1 MVPAPRETV
10 FGWHERAG
18 AVQRLTP
25 PWQPVSVAR
34 EASSLRDG
42 RAVLRAAG
50 LRWVAQH
57 SGYEPPRQFVDELVS
72 LPLRWRH
79 HHEFEAF
86 GEGSTRV
93 TDRID
98 TPIPAALLR
107 AMVRYRHRQLTADL
121 ASHDW
126 ARRYLDG
133 PLTVAVTGSS
143 GMIGTA
149 LTAFLTTGGHRVIR
163 LVRRQ
168 AHGPDERTWR
178 PADPDPEL
186 LQGVDAVIHLAGAS
200 IAGRFTERHKRS
212 LRESR
217 VGPTRNLAELVAR
230 AERPPTLVTASAI
243 GYYGADRGDTVLT
256 EDSAQGDGFLAS
268 LVADWEAATTIAA
281 DAGGRVVNVRTGI
294 VQTPSGGTLQL
305 LYPLFAAGLGGRIG
319 DGHQWMSW
327 IGIDDLLEVYHRAL
341 LDEQLSGPVNAV
353 APHPQRNAD
362 YSRTLASVL
371 GRPAAVPTPSIGPRL
386 LLGSEGAA
394 ELAEA
399 SQRVRPA
406 RLLSAA
412 HRFRYPELSYAL
424 RHVLGKSLPEE

>member
-18 AVQRLTP
+18 ALRRLTP
-25 PWQPVSVAR
+25 PWQPVSVAG
-34 EASSLRDG
+34 EPSSLRDG
-42 RAVLRAAG
+42 QAVLRAAG

-79 HHEFEAF
+79 HHEFEALS
-86 GEGSTRV
+86 EGATRV
-93 TDRID
+93 TDRVD
-98 TPIPAALLR
+98 TPVPAGLLR
-107 AMVRYRHRQLTADL
+107 ATFRYRHRQLAADL
-121 ASHDW
+121 AAHHW
-126 ARRYLDG
+126 AQWYLNR

-143 GMIGTA
+143 GMVGTA

-163 LVRRQ
+163 LVRRR
-168 AHGPDERTWR
+168 ADGPDERTWH
-178 PADPDPEL
+178 PDDPDPGL

-200 IAGRFTERHKRS
+200 IAGRFTERHKRGI
-212 LRESR
+212 RDSR
-217 VGPTRNLAELVAR
+217 VGPTRKLAELVAR

-243 GYYGADRGDTVLT
+243 GYYGTDRADTVLT
-256 EDSAQGDGFLAS
+256 EDSAQGEGFLAKV
-268 LVADWEAATTIAA
+268 VADWEAATAA
-281 DAGGRVVNVRTGI
+281 AAEAGARVVNIRTGG
-294 VQTPSGGTLQL
+294 VQTPSGGTLRL
-305 LYPLFAAGLGGRIG
+305 LHPLFAAGLGGPIG
-319 DGHQWMSW
+319 DGHQWTSW

-341 LDEQLSGPVNAV
+341 VDQQLSGPVNAV
-353 APHPQRNAD
+353 SPHPQRNAD

-371 GRPAAVPTPSIGPRL
+371 GRPAAVPTPPIGPRL
-386 LLGSEGAA
+386 LLGAEGAA
-394 ELAEA
+394 ELAKA

-424 RHVLGKSLPEE
+424 RHVLGKPLPE